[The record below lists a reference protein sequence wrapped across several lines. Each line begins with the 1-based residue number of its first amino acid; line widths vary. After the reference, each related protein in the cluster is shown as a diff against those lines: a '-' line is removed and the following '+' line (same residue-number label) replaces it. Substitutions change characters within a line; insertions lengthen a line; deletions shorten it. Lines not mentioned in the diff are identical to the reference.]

1 MWKARMKELGYKTVR
16 VETTKAYDETSANIA
31 FNMQFADGG
40 LTLSDV
46 SKLTNI
52 DDNITNGIFDVQNN
66 SEGIRV
72 VDGAIIGLRH
82 RTTFCSHRKPLI
94 GIKSLPLHSTKTVIQ
109 DAEA

>member
-1 MWKARMKELGYKTVR
+1 MKELGYKTVR

-72 VDGAIIGLRH
+72 VDGAIIAPEGSVVFNIHGLRVGGENLA
-82 RTTFCSHRKPLI
+82 P
-94 GIKSLPLHSTKTVIQ
+94 GIYIVVNGNNACKVLVK
-109 DAEA
+109 